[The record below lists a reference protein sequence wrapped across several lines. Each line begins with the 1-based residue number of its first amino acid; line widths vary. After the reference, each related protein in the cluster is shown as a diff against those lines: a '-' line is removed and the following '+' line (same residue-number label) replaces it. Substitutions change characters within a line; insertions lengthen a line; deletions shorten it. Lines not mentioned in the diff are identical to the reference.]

1 MYIKMNKSPILKIA
15 HRGFIYRYPD
25 NSLPAFKAAIE
36 ENFDMIEIDLQLTR
50 KNEIILFHDR
60 HIKGHPVESYSYKE
74 IKLINPNVLLL
85 KDFFLNFPNYKNI
98 KLYFDLK
105 GKEELAVI
113 LKKYIHDNNIITKN
127 IYIGSFNINHL
138 TTLYDIGAKLGF
150 ITCSKYTIPQYC
162 NIIRKL
168 HFLSVDKGIL
178 DNDVVNICKGLNKKL
193 FVFTCKN
200 ELDKHYIKLFDI
212 DGIVSNIKL

>member
-1 MYIKMNKSPILKIA
+1 
-15 HRGFIYRYPD
+15 
-25 NSLPAFKAAIE
+25 
-36 ENFDMIEIDLQLTR
+36 MIEMDLQLTR

-60 HIKGHPVESYSYKE
+60 HIKGNPVESYSYEE
-74 IKLINPNVLLL
+74 IKRINSNIIQL
-85 KDFFLNFPNYKNI
+85 KHFFFNFPNYKNT

-113 LKKYIHDNNIITKN
+113 LKKYIDDNNINTNN

-138 TTLYDIGAKLGF
+138 TILNNTGAKLGF

-162 NIIRKL
+162 NIVRKL
-168 HFLSVDKGIL
+168 HFLSVDINIL
-178 DNDVVNICKGLNKKL
+178 DNDIVKICKGLNKKI
-193 FVFTCKN
+193 FVFTCTN
-200 ELDKHYIKLFDI
+200 EIDKHYIKLFDV

>member
-1 MYIKMNKSPILKIA
+1 MNKSPILKIA
-15 HRGFIYRYPD
+15 HRGFISRYPD
-25 NSLPAFKAAIE
+25 NSLPAFKAAIQE
-36 ENFDMIEIDLQLTR
+36 GFDMIEMDLQLTR

-60 HIKGHPVESYSYKE
+60 HMNGYPIESYSYEE
-74 IKLINPNVLLL
+74 IKRINSNVILL
-85 KDFFLNFPNYKNI
+85 KDFFFNFPNYKNM

-113 LKKYIHDNNIITKN
+113 LKNYIEDNNINTN
-127 IYIGSFNINHL
+127 NLYIGSFNINHL
-138 TTLYDIGAKLGF
+138 TILNNIGAKLGF

-168 HFLSVDKGIL
+168 HFLSVDKNII
-178 DNDVVNICKGLNKKL
+178 DNDIVKICKGLNKKL
-193 FVFTCKN
+193 FIFTCKN
-200 ELDKHYIKLFDI
+200 EIDKHYIKLFDV